1 VTAPR
6 GPDPLARLAALAAP
20 GQRDALLFAR
30 RAGGPFTVDAAAA
43 ALGCHRTVAR
53 QRLDRLE
60 AAGLLA
66 AEFRRPEGRSGPGAG
81 RPAKVYRVPP
91 EAEVDEFPSRRL
103 PELVG
108 LLVERVAADSGEER
122 IELLRAIGRR
132 YAGELAAGAG
142 LGRVDRRLD
151 RALPALCEAL
161 GHLGYQVRVREAGAD
176 RAVLEVPTCPLRP
189 VVVASPEAAEIDRG
203 AWIGL
208 VEMVTGRSGATLEC
222 GTSGCL
228 DRAAECAITLS
239 LRRRRAGAPSV

>member
-60 AAGLLA
+60 AAGLLT
-66 AEFRRPEGRSGPGAG
+66 AEFRRPAGRSGPGAG
-81 RPAKVYRVPP
+81 RPARVYRVPP
-91 EAEVDEFPSRRL
+91 EAEIDEFPSRRL
-103 PELVG
+103 PALVG
-108 LLVERVAADSGEER
+108 LLVESVAAGGDAER
-122 IELLRAIGRR
+122 AEALRAVGRR
-132 YAGELAAGAG
+132 WAAELAAGAG
-142 LGRVDRRLD
+142 LERVDRRLD

-161 GHLGYQVRVREAGAD
+161 GALGYQARVREAGAD

-189 VVVASPEAAEIDRG
+189 VVVTCPEAAEIDRG
-203 AWIGL
+203 AWSGL

-222 GTSGCL
+222 VTGGCL
-228 DRAAECAITLS
+228 DRAAECTIAVG
-239 LRRRRAGAPSV
+239 LRRRGAGAPPA